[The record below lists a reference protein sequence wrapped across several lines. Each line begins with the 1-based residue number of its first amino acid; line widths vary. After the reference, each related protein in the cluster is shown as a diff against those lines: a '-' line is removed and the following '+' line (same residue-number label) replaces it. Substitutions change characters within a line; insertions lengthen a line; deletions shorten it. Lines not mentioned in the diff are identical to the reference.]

1 MKIVKTLIFLTLFI
15 VGNSYFNQVFSQEIN
30 STEENEEIIFYPY
43 WEKDDHFV
51 YEVTRVKS
59 KSSKNNPPKIDSS
72 VYTVDLTVLDT
83 LNEEYLLKW
92 NIDYQYLSNEIPSE
106 IRAEIK
112 ELLDLEIIYKADIL
126 GNFIG
131 IENWEVL
138 SGQMK
143 NYMIKLTKLI
153 AEKSGQSDDILE
165 SMEKFF
171 STITSKESL
180 EYFIFKEIP
189 TFHSLYDISLP
200 ISEPLVYENEG
211 PTPFSKNL
219 QKFNT
224 KISLLNIDEE
234 NGLCILKE
242 ETEMEQE
249 SMKTIMNDFVK
260 ENFNSFSD
268 EKEFDEALKL
278 IKLNI
283 SKSKTQS
290 INYNDGI
297 IHNLIYETSTSIDL
311 PENNQVENETIKIRL
326 IPTSQDKH

>member
-1 MKIVKTLIFLTLFI
+1 MKIVRTLICLTLFI

-43 WEKDDHFV
+43 WETDDHFV

-92 NIDYQYLSNEIPSE
+92 KIDYQYLSNEIPSE

-138 SGQMK
+138 SGQVK

-153 AEKSGQSDDILE
+153 AEKSGQSDDILQ
-165 SMEKFF
+165 SMEKFY

-180 EYFIFKEIP
+180 EYFVFKEIP

-211 PTPFSKNL
+211 TTPFSKNL

-224 KISLLNIDEE
+224 KISLLNIDEG

-242 ETEMEQE
+242 ETAVEQE
-249 SMKTIMNDFVK
+249 SMKTIMNDLVK
-260 ENFNSFSD
+260 ENFTSFSD
-268 EKEFDEALKL
+268 EKEFDEALNL
-278 IKLNI
+278 IKLDI

-290 INYNDGI
+290 INYNDGV
-297 IHNLIYETSTSIDL
+297 IHNLIYETSTSIYL

-326 IPTSQDKH
+326 LSTSQDKH